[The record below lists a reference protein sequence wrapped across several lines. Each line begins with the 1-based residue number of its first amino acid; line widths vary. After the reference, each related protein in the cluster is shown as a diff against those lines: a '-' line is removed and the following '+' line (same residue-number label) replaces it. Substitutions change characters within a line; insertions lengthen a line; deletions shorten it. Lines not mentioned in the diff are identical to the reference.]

1 MNDVYITP
9 GEGRPNPGTCENCK
23 MKPAIKEAAFT
34 DEDTWVDHIR
44 WVCQECLDFKLGSI
58 VCFLP
63 VKKSILEWQEFTSPT
78 GETWWE
84 GWLDR
89 VCWELALGRRKPY
102 WWQVKRHDVDP
113 DSVSIVAKGKASSL
127 GRAVGAGKRCA
138 ERDAKK
144 GESS

>member
-1 MNDVYITP
+1 MNNV
-9 GEGRPNPGTCENCK
+9 
-23 MKPAIKEAAFT
+23 
-34 DEDTWVDHIR
+34 
-44 WVCQECLDFKLGSI
+44 
-58 VCFLP
+58 
-63 VKKSILEWQEFTSPT
+63 LEWQEFTSPT

-113 DSVSIVAKGKASSL
+113 DKVSIVAKGKASSL
-127 GRAVGAGKRCA
+127 GRAVGGGKRAA

-144 GESS
+144 GESSG